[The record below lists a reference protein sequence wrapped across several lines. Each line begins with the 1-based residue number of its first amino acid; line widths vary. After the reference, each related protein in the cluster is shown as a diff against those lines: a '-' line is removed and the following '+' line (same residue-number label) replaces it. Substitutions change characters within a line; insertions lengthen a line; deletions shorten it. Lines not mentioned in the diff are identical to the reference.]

1 MSVSNGPAAAGP
13 GGAPPVAADVHGM
26 THAGRVR
33 TANEDQFFI
42 ATLHKSMR
50 VEQTSLEDQAVF
62 ERLRG
67 SSAHL
72 LVVADG
78 ASGLAGA
85 RQASGAAVETLAEH
99 IGETIGCY
107 YSADVDREHEFL
119 AELQDAVERAHRQVM
134 KLDPTRSQGP
144 ATTLT
149 MVAVIWPRAYV
160 VHVGDSRA
168 YYLRAGR
175 LRQLTR
181 DQTAYEDLLDQG
193 LIDEDDA
200 QDVGLKSRLKN
211 VLTSALGAQI
221 KPATGLIDLEPGV
234 MPSSRRPHA
243 GARRARQRDGDRRP
257 LRGRLKTPPRRP
269 PAPARRRAGSPSSS
283 SARAGEGDGGARERT
298 AGMVKLQGRTAEE
311 KPGSETAAAPARDD
325 GPEVLGGGNLDQ
337 VREILFGAQS
347 RGIDKRLARLEEELP
362 KRIADVRE
370 ELKRGLA
377 NLEAYARKEIESL
390 NERLAA
396 ETRGRD
402 EGDEAL
408 GARLDEAS
416 KTIRKDLAQLA
427 DRSTAAQRELR
438 QQLLDQAKRL
448 EEEIQRRG
456 DDLAAALARAVEEL
470 RVEKADRKAVAAILH
485 EVAMRLTD
493 EFTLPLADGA

>member
-1 MSVSNGPAAAGP
+1 
-13 GGAPPVAADVHGM
+13 
-26 THAGRVR
+26 
-33 TANEDQFFI
+33 
-42 ATLHKSMR
+42 
-50 VEQTSLEDQAVF
+50 
-62 ERLRG
+62 
-67 SSAHL
+67 
-72 LVVADG
+72 
-78 ASGLAGA
+78 
-85 RQASGAAVETLAEH
+85 
-99 IGETIGCY
+99 
-107 YSADVDREHEFL
+107 
-119 AELQDAVERAHRQVM
+119 
-134 KLDPTRSQGP
+134 
-144 ATTLT
+144 
-149 MVAVIWPRAYV
+149 
-160 VHVGDSRA
+160 
-168 YYLRAGR
+168 
-175 LRQLTR
+175 
-181 DQTAYEDLLDQG
+181 
-193 LIDEDDA
+193 
-200 QDVGLKSRLKN
+200 
-211 VLTSALGAQI
+211 
-221 KPATGLIDLEPGV
+221 
-234 MPSSRRPHA
+234 
-243 GARRARQRDGDRRP
+243 
-257 LRGRLKTPPRRP
+257 
-269 PAPARRRAGSPSSS
+269 
-283 SARAGEGDGGARERT
+283 
-298 AGMVKLQGRTAEE
+298 MVKLQGRTAEE